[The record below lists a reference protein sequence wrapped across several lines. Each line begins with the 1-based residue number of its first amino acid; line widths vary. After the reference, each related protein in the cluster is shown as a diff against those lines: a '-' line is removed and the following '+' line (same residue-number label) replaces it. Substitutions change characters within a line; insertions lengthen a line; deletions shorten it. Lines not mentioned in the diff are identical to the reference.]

1 MRELKPVEHGP
12 QLIPQSLSH
21 VGARRRLESQTLRIS
36 IQRHLLLRHLAQR
49 LDPWEE
55 TAARIPQ
62 DRVEPGKPLNIALK
76 QVQQVCLNNI
86 VQVVS
91 RRNLCRSNSL
101 CSYVDRLSSKDSAIG
116 TGSHSFWSSLEKI
129 VQTVAI
135 QFLERD
141 DLVIDVE
148 LVTVFFC

>member
-1 MRELKPVEHGP
+1 MREFKPVEHGP
-12 QLIPQSLSH
+12 QFIPQS
-21 VGARRRLESQTLRIS
+21 LRIS
-36 IQRHLLLRHLAQR
+36 IQRHLLLRHFAQR

-76 QVQQVCLNNI
+76 QIQQVRLDNI

-91 RRNLCRSNSL
+91 RRNLCRSDPL
-101 CSYVDRLSSKDSAIG
+101 GPDVDRLSSEDATIRTCG
-116 TGSHSFWSSLEKI
+116 HSLGPAPEKI
-129 VQTVAI
+129 VQAITI
-135 QFLERD
+135 QFVERY